1 MASYFCSSS
10 YNGLVSVSYESPF
23 FRISF
28 NAPFSGHPRVHANY
42 MNTTFCRQIARPA
55 PGTRRGALWLP
66 L

>member
-23 FRISF
+23 FRSF
-28 NAPFSGHPRVHANY
+28 KAPFSGHSRVHAHY
-42 MNTTFCRQIARPA
+42 MNTTFCRQLTRPV
-55 PGTRRGALWLP
+55 PRTCRGALWLP